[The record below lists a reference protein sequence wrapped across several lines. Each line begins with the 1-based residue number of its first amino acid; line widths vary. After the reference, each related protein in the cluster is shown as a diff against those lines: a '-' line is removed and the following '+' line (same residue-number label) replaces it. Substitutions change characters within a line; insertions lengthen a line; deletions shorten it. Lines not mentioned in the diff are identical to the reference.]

1 MSVFVV
7 HESDLITSCV
17 EYYPVEF
24 HAAAA
29 AAAAAAVCAT
39 SSVLYEKEKLHRD
52 F

>member
-29 AAAAAAVCAT
+29 AAAAVCCLCYII
-39 SSVLYEKEKLHRD
+39 S
-52 F
+52 FI